1 MTGFFAV
8 GRQKETG
15 SLECVYRLNVPALD
29 APDRERLPACLVV

>member
-15 SLECVYRLNVPALD
+15 SLECVYRLNVPDLD
-29 APDRERLPACLVV
+29 ALRVSPHN